1 MAISWDCLPQEK
13 LENFI
18 EDMIGGMLEQQSKE
32 PNSWVRSFNIFS
44 ELNWFY
50 KKPEKGDRPLKNTN
64 FPPFAFHPNSCGI
77 QMWNAIYNL
86 WALAVLF
93 LFPLYVGFDFVKEFF
108 WKISLGTT
116 IVVFIDILITLNTA
130 IVDRDGEMITDKFI
144 LLKNYILRGK
154 IIFDL
159 LVGIPWVAFAK
170 FNNFVL
176 LLHCLVFL
184 KLIDSRDIHLVFS
197 VRKISKKYGL
207 DVILVAAIKTL
218 FYQFCYW

>member
-18 EDMIGGMLEQQSKE
+18 EDMIGGMLEQQSKV

-50 KKPEKGDRPLKNTN
+50 KKPEKGDRPIKNTN

-77 QMWNAIYNL
+77 QMWNAIYNF
-86 WALAVLF
+86 WTLAVLF
-93 LFPLYVGFDFVKEFF
+93 LFPLYVGFDFEKEFF
-108 WKISLGTT
+108 WKFSLGTT
-116 IVVFIDILITLNTA
+116 IVVFIDILMTLNTA
-130 IVDRDGEMITDKFI
+130 VKDRDGEMITDKFI
-144 LLKNYILRGK
+144 LLKNYIQRGK

-176 LLHCLVFL
+176 LLHCLVVL
-184 KLIDSRDIHLVFS
+184 KLLDSRDIHLVFS
-197 VRKISKKYGL
+197 VQKISKKYGL
-207 DVILVAAIKTL
+207 NVILVAAIKTL